1 MKSQSIKDDP
11 YDWSKDDPYDWSD
24 AKLAAAV
31 QHIGNMADS
40 ETTDKSKCFDAGVA
54 DLLHIAANRI
64 FDKDNQPEHPN
75 DCNHPGKAFAG
86 RYIEIPEK
94 GFDVYF
100 YKNDTNEWSSCLRHG
115 NEGNYSTMTIER
127 HIRAVSTGRS
137 PAHERHKAIVEM
149 FIEFT
154 NKNFEARK

>member
-11 YDWSKDDPYDWSD
+11 SDWSD

-31 QHIGNMADS
+31 KHIGNMADS
-40 ETTDKSKCFDAGVA
+40 ETVDKSKWFDAGVT
-54 DLLHIAANRI
+54 DLLYTAADRI
-64 FDKDNQPEHPN
+64 FDEDNQPEHPN
-75 DCNHPGKAFAG
+75 DCDHPEKAFAG

-115 NEGNYSTMTIER
+115 KEGSYSTMTIER
-127 HIRAVSTGRS
+127 HIRAISIHS
-137 PAHERHKAIVEM
+137 PAHLRHKAIVEM

-154 NKNFEARK
+154 NKNLQVTT